1 MRRGRHRHIPTGKR
15 LTKHC
20 YVLCFTHTAAQNA
33 DIYSVLKQTPFLGVA
48 LSGTATVKILKNSG
62 VSSFEPDFLY
72 FFRCMINVKHK
83 LEFKVRRRPK
93 PSQNAVKH
101 SNSKTTMRF
110 TYVNDPLPVQAD
122 LVSTSRKKRRFAPS
136 SARTCLRFVRFRFG
150 CRMKAMQERT
160 LFGKLVQRLEA
171 RGSRWQ
177 MRRVLWDFDAF
188 WHVCCLPFDIETG
201 GNW

>member
-1 MRRGRHRHIPTGKR
+1 MTKGANCRNNKTTKRSRISEVFPATFTYEFEDGTEAESDVLHRSGRSSRTKKTKGSSIYKPSRFWHWKTMRRGRHRHIPTGKR

-110 TYVNDPLPVQAD
+110 TYVKWPP
-122 LVSTSRKKRRFAPS
+122 PS
-136 SARTCLRFVRFRFG
+136 SSWPC
-150 CRMKAMQERT
+150 
-160 LFGKLVQRLEA
+160 
-171 RGSRWQ
+171 
-177 MRRVLWDFDAF
+177 
-188 WHVCCLPFDIETG
+188 
-201 GNW
+201 